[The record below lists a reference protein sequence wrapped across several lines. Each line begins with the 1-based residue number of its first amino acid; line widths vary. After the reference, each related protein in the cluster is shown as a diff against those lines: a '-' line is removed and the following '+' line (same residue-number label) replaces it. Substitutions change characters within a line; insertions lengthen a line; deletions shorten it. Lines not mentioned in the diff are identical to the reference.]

1 VAIHFLH
8 GPGIS
13 GFALPPV
20 VSVSSVEDYGP
31 AQPPLPFCAASY
43 PATLD
48 AGTLIATV
56 PGRGP
61 APLQPQN
68 QNGLIGYQ
76 AAASVGAIQAGEYSI
91 STAAGGTVVGP
102 FAAEAILPSPIAITT
117 DLRPGTPIGLPF
129 TLNWTGGGA
138 ESVVTVELKVHIPG
152 DPTTPILSATSPAT
166 AGTRTLVAPP
176 SGAIF
181 SFPPQA
187 DLEIVV
193 TQQPSQSQSNS
204 FSASGLTM
212 GGEQSWSYVFD
223 FKGLTAQ

>member
-1 VAIHFLH
+1 MSASIAAAEPAAIRPPARWELRPGSRTWAATLSGGFTSSKVAIQFLH

-91 STAAGGTVVGP
+91 STAAGGTVVGRS
-102 FAAEAILPSPIAITT
+102 EEHTSELQSPC
-117 DLRPGTPIGLPF
+117 
-129 TLNWTGGGA
+129 N
-138 ESVVTVELKVHIPG
+138 
-152 DPTTPILSATSPAT
+152 
-166 AGTRTLVAPP
+166 
-176 SGAIF
+176 
-181 SFPPQA
+181 
-187 DLEIVV
+187 IVCR
-193 TQQPSQSQSNS
+193 
-204 FSASGLTM
+204 
-212 GGEQSWSYVFD
+212 
-223 FKGLTAQ
+223 

>member
-1 VAIHFLH
+1 M
-8 GPGIS
+8 
-13 GFALPPV
+13 

-152 DPTTPILSATSPAT
+152 DPPHLSCRPHRQPPLGPVLWWRLPRVLYSRSLHRRIL
-166 AGTRTLVAPP
+166 
-176 SGAIF
+176 
-181 SFPPQA
+181 
-187 DLEIVV
+187 
-193 TQQPSQSQSNS
+193 
-204 FSASGLTM
+204 
-212 GGEQSWSYVFD
+212 
-223 FKGLTAQ
+223 K

>member
-1 VAIHFLH
+1 MSASIAAAEPAAIRPPARWELRPGSRTWPATLSGVSTSSNVAIQFLH

-68 QNGLIGYQ
+68 RNGLIGYQ

-91 STAAGGTVVGP
+91 STAAGAAGLWAARIGP
-102 FAAEAILPSPIAITT
+102 ALRASRRSRPRPRAGSDKTASKPIKQ
-117 DLRPGTPIGLPF
+117 
-129 TLNWTGGGA
+129 
-138 ESVVTVELKVHIPG
+138 S
-152 DPTTPILSATSPAT
+152 LS
-166 AGTRTLVAPP
+166 
-176 SGAIF
+176 
-181 SFPPQA
+181 
-187 DLEIVV
+187 
-193 TQQPSQSQSNS
+193 
-204 FSASGLTM
+204 
-212 GGEQSWSYVFD
+212 
-223 FKGLTAQ
+223 